1 MLHPLLCVNVGI
13 RSKTCQFY
21 ASIGNFGQL
30 AGVILHVGID
40 ELLPVSR

>member
-1 MLHPLLCVNVGI
+1 MLHPLLCVYVGI
-13 RSKTCQFY
+13 PSKNGQFY

-40 ELLPVSR
+40 EFLPVSR